1 MSKLLNNVTGKNVS
15 DTESE
20 KGNKWFDLT
29 VLNLRK
35 YLFNYQKSWLKY
47 FFILFLIF
55 WNY

>member
-35 YLFNYQKSWLKY
+35 YLFNYQKTWLNY
-47 FFILFLIF
+47 FFILFLI
-55 WNY
+55 